1 MNDNDSDQQN
11 TNECLCANDR
21 MIHRSERVKRECCVC
36 AACLCWVG
44 VSLGQV
50 GVGPGESRIGCS
62 CHRRLSDSDD
72 SKESWELLTH
82 DEHDNTKNDSQAKR
96 NVSKDVRPLPL
107 L

>member
-1 MNDNDSDQQN
+1 MGEGVISG
-11 TNECLCANDR
+11 DR
-21 MIHRSERVKRECCVC
+21 QERDLDVSSESCRQ
-36 AACLCWVG
+36 VG

-72 SKESWELLTH
+72 SKESSELLTH

-96 NVSKDVRPLPL
+96 NVSKDVRSLPL